1 MHAIPAST
9 DDVDHDHRCRI
20 GASLPRLIAA
30 GVLLGLICGCGKTQI
45 DRVAVAPVS
54 GSVSFD
60 GKPATGALIV
70 LHPKG
75 KSASAAP
82 KARAQVEADGTFR
95 FSTYDSGDGVPPGEY
110 VATITWYQLTKQG
123 GEVKAGPNVLPPKF
137 ANPKTS
143 PWEVRVAET
152 GATLPPLKLR
162 R

>member
-1 MHAIPAST
+1 MNST
-9 DDVDHDHRCRI
+9 TIAAR
-20 GASLPRLIAA
+20 LPRLIAA
-30 GVLLGLICGCGKTQI
+30 GILLGLIGGCGKTQVE
-45 DRVAVAPVS
+45 RVAVAPVS
-54 GSVSFD
+54 GSITFD
-60 GKPATGALIV
+60 GKPAPGALIV

-75 KSASAAP
+75 GSTPVAP

-110 VATITWYQLTKQG
+110 VATITWYQLTRQG

-143 PWEVRVAET
+143 PWEVRVAE
-152 GATLPPLKLR
+152 GSASIPPLKLR